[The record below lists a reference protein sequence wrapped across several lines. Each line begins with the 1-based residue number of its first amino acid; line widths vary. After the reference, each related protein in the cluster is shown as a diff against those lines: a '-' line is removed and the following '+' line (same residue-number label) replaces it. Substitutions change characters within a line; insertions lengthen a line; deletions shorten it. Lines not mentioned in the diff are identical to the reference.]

1 MDLNM
6 GSQNTDVV
14 ENAVFFGF
22 LGELGMA
29 VLESKVCVY
38 PQLYID
44 CIADKVD

>member
-1 MDLNM
+1 M

-29 VLESKVCVY
+29 VLESKVCVS

-44 CIADKVD
+44 CLADNLE